1 MMRVIEGVE
10 TGSRDDI
17 CRDSDETVIAQNQFR
32 PTSPELSVQ
41 YETSLRLL
49 YRVLTIHN
57 TTDSSS
63 SELTSIFASYKF
75 QLSFNI
81 GFQQLIFSI

>member
-1 MMRVIEGVE
+1 MMRVIEGVH

-57 TTDSSS
+57 TSDSS